1 MMKNFNSKYFLSF
14 AILFISFAAM
24 AQKDTNSV
32 KAFKDIHKIQ
42 ETDRHLEKEI
52 KRKELQKAPSQIY
65 VDTKAASKAIKK
77 EKYKRKK
84 KTNH

>member
-1 MMKNFNSKYFLSF
+1 MMKNFKSKYFFSF

-24 AQKDTNSV
+24 AQKDTNSI

-42 ETDRHLEKEI
+42 DTDRHLEKEI
-52 KRKELQKAPSQIY
+52 KKKELQKAPSLLY
-65 VDTKAASKAIKK
+65 LDSSKSQAIKK
-77 EKYKRKK
+77 EKCRRKK

>member
-1 MMKNFNSKYFLSF
+1 MKNPDSKYFFSF
-14 AILFISFAAM
+14 ALLFISFAAM

-32 KAFKDIHKIQ
+32 KAFKDIHKTE

-52 KRKELQKAPSQIY
+52 KKKELQKDPSLLYLDSNRSQ
-65 VDTKAASKAIKK
+65 VIKK
-77 EKYKRKK
+77 EKNKRKK